1 MKKICPYCQT
11 ELPNEAS
18 FCPHCAESLTHRR
31 RFRLPWHISARVL
44 SAALFLVL
52 AAGIAAVLYLQNLPQ
67 TFKGMG
73 EVAYTDSDGSYQILL
88 NDALPDRYSP
98 KPLIELEATGKDSY
112 RFPCCL
118 YVNHKAT
125 GADAGEE
132 FLAKVTSAQVQIE
145 QPDDSPA
152 PVVCSEP
159 VPMDFNKEA
168 ALVSLIDY
176 TRSSYSPVRIL
187 WTLSMENG
195 DTIEL
200 GMELAIRS
208 TNIYDYDSTNCDM
221 SSPQSLQALI
231 DRLAEETQQADTVN
245 LYLPP
250 VTYEEPV
257 VIHSRSFNLIGSQS
271 EEGRT
276 TFTSGIQMRDSL
288 YGISYISDIDFI
300 GDGTGVAISAASTV
314 WTKNCRFEG
323 WKTALLG
330 FGNVWINTTDCTFEN
345 NGIGLH
351 WNSTDVTAVDSHY
364 TGNIFRGNDTAVLLE
379 QVSTDTVL
387 NFGQCVFE
395 NNETDLD
402 NRCSQPLDLSEAEFR

>member
-200 GMELAIRS
+200 GMELAIRA

-231 DRLAEETQQADTVN
+231 DRPAEETQQADTVN

>member
-52 AAGIAAVLYLQNLPQ
+52 AAGIAAVLYLQTLPQ

-145 QPDDSPA
+145 QPDHSPA

-176 TRSSYSPVRIL
+176 TRSSYSPVQIL

-200 GMELAIRS
+200 GMELAIRA

>member
-1 MKKICPYCQT
+1 
-11 ELPNEAS
+11 
-18 FCPHCAESLTHRR
+18 
-31 RFRLPWHISARVL
+31 
-44 SAALFLVL
+44 
-52 AAGIAAVLYLQNLPQ
+52 
-67 TFKGMG
+67 
-73 EVAYTDSDGSYQILL
+73 
-88 NDALPDRYSP
+88 
-98 KPLIELEATGKDSY
+98 
-112 RFPCCL
+112 
-118 YVNHKAT
+118 
-125 GADAGEE
+125 
-132 FLAKVTSAQVQIE
+132 
-145 QPDDSPA
+145 
-152 PVVCSEP
+152 
-159 VPMDFNKEA
+159 MDFNKEA

-200 GMELAIRS
+200 GMELAIRA

-231 DRLAEETQQADTVN
+231 DRLAEETQQADTVS

-271 EEGRT
+271 EERRT

>member
-200 GMELAIRS
+200 GMELAIRA

-231 DRLAEETQQADTVN
+231 DRLAEETQQADTVS

>member
-98 KPLIELEATGKDSY
+98 KPLIELEAGGKDSY

-200 GMELAIRS
+200 GMGLAIRA

-271 EEGRT
+271 EERRT